1 MKRYSTDTGLFN
13 FAFAIY
19 LLYRAYRLSSGG
31 TTLPLIDNYMADVL
45 TLPVILPIIED
56 LLSTLKKRT
65 IRLSKQLVFL
75 GWIYTAFVMEYVAP
89 KYFEHAVSDPYDGIA
104 YGIGAVLFVL
114 LKGPLFKVK
123 S

>member
-1 MKRYSTDTGLFN
+1 MKAYSTDAWLFN

-31 TTLPLIDNYMADVL
+31 TTLPMIDHYMADVL

-56 LLSTLKKRT
+56 LLSALKKKP
-65 IRLSKQLVFL
+65 IRLSKQMVFF

-89 KYFEHAVSDPYDGIA
+89 KYFEHAIRDPYDGIA

-114 LKGPLFKVK
+114 FKRPLCFERE
-123 S
+123 